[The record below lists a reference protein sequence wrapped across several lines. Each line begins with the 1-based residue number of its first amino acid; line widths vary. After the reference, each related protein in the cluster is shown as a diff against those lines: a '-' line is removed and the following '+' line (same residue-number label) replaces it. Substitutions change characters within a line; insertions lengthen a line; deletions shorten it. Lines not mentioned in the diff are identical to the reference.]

1 MMELTQLSTT
11 LLSTQVSALP
21 APLAARFYLGLA
33 WGLVL
38 AALALV
44 FLRRRGMK
52 PMGLQRWLPPL
63 LFVWCLLPGGLSP
76 VFWLGLAF
84 RAPSGLLA
92 LLCAWVLLRHYR
104 PQTAGTSGFESLR
117 GGSPV
122 LVLLGWALLLDTFAL
137 WPLSLYAWGFAPL
150 TLGVLVLLA
159 CLPWLLRG
167 YATLS
172 GLLVAALLL
181 HVLVRLPSGNVWDA
195 VLDPWLWLLLQVDW
209 LRRRLRRS
217 PA

>member
-1 MMELTQLSTT
+1 MELNQLSTA

-21 APLAARFYLGLA
+21 APLAGRLYLGLA

-38 AALALV
+38 AVLALV
-44 FLRRRGMK
+44 LLRHRGLN

-63 LFVWCLLPGGLSP
+63 LLLCCLLPGGLSP
-76 VFWLGLAF
+76 AFWLGLAF

-92 LLCAWVLLRHYR
+92 LLCAWVLLRYYR
-104 PQTAGTSGFESLR
+104 PQTPGASGFESLR
-117 GGSPV
+117 FGTPA

-150 TLGVLVLLA
+150 TLGALVLLA

-167 YATLS
+167 NATLS
-172 GLLVAALLL
+172 GLLVTALLL
-181 HVLVRLPSGNVWDA
+181 HVLMRLPSGNVWDA
-195 VLDPWLWLLLQVDW
+195 VLDPWFWVLLQVDW
-209 LRRRLRRS
+209 LRRHLRRS
-217 PA
+217 HA

>member
-1 MMELTQLSTT
+1 MELTELSTAMF
-11 LLSTQVSALP
+11 STQVGALP
-21 APLAARFYLGLA
+21 EPLVARLYLGLA

-44 FLRRRGMK
+44 LLRRRGLN
-52 PMGLQRWLPPL
+52 PMGLKRWLPPL
-63 LFVWCLLPGGLSP
+63 LLLWCLLPGGLSP
-76 VFWLGLAF
+76 AFWLGLAF

-92 LLCAWVLLRHYR
+92 LWCGWMLLRHYR
-104 PQTAGTSGFESLR
+104 PQTPGASGFESLR
-117 GGSPV
+117 FGAPA
-122 LVLLGWALLLDTFAL
+122 LVLLGWVLLLDTFAL

-150 TLGVLVLLA
+150 ALGALVLLA

-167 YATLS
+167 NATLS
-172 GLLVAALLL
+172 GLLMAALLL
-181 HVLVRLPSGNVWDA
+181 HVLMRLPSGNAWDA

>member
-1 MMELTQLSTT
+1 MELTQWSTA

-21 APLAARFYLGLA
+21 VPLAGRLYLGLA

-38 AALALV
+38 AALALLL
-44 FLRRRGMK
+44 LRRRGVN
-52 PMGLQRWLPPL
+52 PIGLQRWLPPL
-63 LFVWCLLPGGLSP
+63 LLLWCLLPGGFSP
-76 VFWLGLAF
+76 AYWLGLAF

-92 LLCAWVLLRHYR
+92 LLCGWALLRHYR
-104 PQTAGTSGFESLR
+104 PQTPGASGYESL
-117 GGSPV
+117 GVAAPA
-122 LVLLGWALLLDTFAL
+122 LVLLGWALFLDTFAL

-150 TLGVLVLLA
+150 TLGALVLLA

-167 YATLS
+167 NATLS

-181 HVLVRLPSGNVWDA
+181 HVLIRLPSGNVWDA

-209 LRRRLRRS
+209 LRRRLRRP